1 MSQSAV
7 KQDRKGTRAH
17 ILSAARQELIDGN
30 GDLEVAKVARRA
42 GVSAGL
48 TYYHFDN
55 KSGLLN
61 ALVSDHCAAM
71 DDQILAVPF
80 AGATWAERE
89 KARVYCMVEYFYSD
103 PVALLI
109 ATRLRTDPA
118 FAAEEAERN
127 RRTNLMGARN
137 IAQAQRDGEIDPAR
151 DPLLL
156 VSMILAGV
164 TEGVRTA
171 LSTQPPKPLAVAQ
184 AEIWTYVAMA
194 AGVTIVR

>member
-1 MSQSAV
+1 MSQSSL
-7 KQDRKGTRAH
+7 QEDRKGARAA
-17 ILSAARQELIDGN
+17 ILQAAREELIAGN
-30 GDLEVAKVARRA
+30 GDLEVAKVAKRA

-61 ALVSDHCAAM
+61 AIVSDFYTTM
-71 DDQILAVPF
+71 DDRILAVPF
-80 AGATWAERE
+80 EGATWAARE
-89 KARVYCMVEYFYSD
+89 KARVFSMVEFFYSD
-103 PVALLI
+103 PVAILV

-118 FAAEEAERN
+118 FAADEAGRT
-127 RRTNLMGARN
+127 RRINQLGARN
-137 IAQAQRDGEIDPAR
+137 IAQAQREGEIDAAR

-171 LSTQPPKPLAVAQ
+171 LGAEPPMPLAAAQ
-184 AEIWTYVAMA
+184 AEIWTFVALA
-194 AGVTIVR
+194 AGVSPT

>member
-1 MSQSAV
+1 MARPAA
-7 KQDRKGTRAH
+7 KEDRKGTRA
-17 ILSAARQELIDGN
+17 LLLQAAREELIEGN
-30 GDLEVAKVARRA
+30 GDLEVARVAKRA

-61 ALVSDHCAAM
+61 AIVGDFYATM
-71 DDQILAVPF
+71 DDKILALPF
-80 AGATWAERE
+80 EGATWAERE
-89 KARVYCMVEYFYSD
+89 KARVHRMVEFFYQD
-103 PVALLI
+103 PVAILV

-118 FAAEEAERN
+118 FAADEAGRT
-127 RRTNLMGARN
+127 RRINELGARN
-137 IAQAQRDGEIDPAR
+137 IAQAQRNGEIDSSR

-171 LSTQPPKPLAVAQ
+171 LSANPPMPLAVAQ
-184 AEIWTYVAMA
+184 AQIWTYVALA
-194 AGVTIVR
+194 AGVAAA

>member
-1 MSQSAV
+1 MNQSAV

-17 ILSAARQELIDGN
+17 ILKAAREELIDGN
-30 GDLEVAKVARRA
+30 GDLEVANVAKRA

-61 ALVSDHCAAM
+61 ALVGDHYATM
-71 DDQILAVPF
+71 DAEILAVPF
-80 AGATWAERE
+80 EGATWAERE
-89 KARVYCMVEYFYSD
+89 RARVYCMVEFFYSE
-103 PVALLI
+103 PVSILI
-109 ATRLRTDPA
+109 STRLRTDPT

-127 RRTNLMGARN
+127 ERTNEMGARN
-137 IAQAQRDGEIDPAR
+137 VAQAQRDGEIDPGR

-171 LSTQPPKPLAVAQ
+171 LSAQPPKPLAEAQ
-184 AEIWTYVAMA
+184 AEIWNFVAMA
-194 AGVTIVR
+194 AGVAAS